1 MVSLRGI
8 CIIVFSLSGCSS
20 FRTVFFRTRLI
31 TPNAGSQCVGPRP
44 STTHPYVPFSKDV
57 KTLSLSRDE
66 IELFHVL
73 NDVASKDG
81 TTLRIAG
88 GWVRDRLL
96 RDQAMGVSLEGGLDS
111 RGSLSREQANIR
123 DPSIDIDIALDDQL
137 GSEFATK
144 VFAWLEE
151 HGEEAA
157 HGVGTI
163 MKNPEK
169 SKHLETATMSFR
181 GFSIDFVN
189 LRTEEYSDG
198 SSRIPSRMDIGT
210 ATEDAL
216 RRDLT
221 INSLFYNLRTG
232 EVEDLT
238 TQGLSHL
245 ACGLVAT
252 PLAPMLT
259 LLDDPLRLLRAIR
272 FASRFG
278 FELDEALLVAAKS
291 KEVKAA
297 LASKVSRERIGHEF
311 DLMLSNKGSS
321 AMGHG
326 GGGGDARRVQ
336 QGMRGPVRAMR
347 VLHALNVAPT
357 VLLEPTTLYALSN
370 QNDDDEQADLGKG
383 GVGLCVVQCNGTASQ
398 RCGVALHAV
407 ECADALLAGSR
418 HDLLRH
424 TLGLGVQRSA
434 AKSRPHSV
442 VGGGDDASPPPPPSS
457 SPSLVDEKKAAA
469 LLDLFAKGALAPSS
483 LEPDAERR
491 LVLLGCSAK
500 SRPHSVVGGGDAASP
515 PPSPSS
521 LVDEKKAAAPLD
533 LFAKGA
539 LAPSGL
545 EADAERRLVLLG
557 CLLLPWADLLVSKAE
572 LKASLNN
579 KPFGGSADVAAAA
592 AAAVKV
598 VDTVPALRF
607 LASEGLKLKGRD
619 SNALLVIHDS
629 ARKFRKL
636 LGSNSRSGDDGQRLS
651 RRAEAGL
658 ALRAAGPLWRAAL
671 LVAIVRETISVV
683 AVGDERDQALAQSAA
698 ALLPLRKQHALLVE
712 VANRGVSPMANEL
725 SAAVTREMQASA
737 LFAALAK
744 WMDDE
749 GLLGSTIKHPD
760 KAAAPALAAWQ
771 MAPLFNGDEVARILP
786 NLPKGPLVREVMD
799 ALMRWQ
805 FSHRDVFASVVE
817 LQQARREGGPGAP
830 RGNPDH
836 EETPTSTLQAE
847 SDESATS
854 DLATT
859 AVERRAI
866 GFLQETFPKFRGD
879 ELWCAGARHL
889 LALPPLNSDAQGPDG
904 HNCTWLLERILQ
916 KDKRG
921 GLAIF

>member
-1 MVSLRGI
+1 
-8 CIIVFSLSGCSS
+8 
-20 FRTVFFRTRLI
+20 
-31 TPNAGSQCVGPRP
+31 
-44 STTHPYVPFSKDV
+44 V

-111 RGSLSREQANIR
+111 RGSLSREQADIR

-137 GSEFATK
+137 GSEFAAK

-291 KEVKAA
+291 EEVKAA

-321 AMGHG
+321 AMVHG

-434 AKSRPHSV
+434 
-442 VGGGDDASPPPPPSS
+442 
-457 SPSLVDEKKAAA
+457 
-469 LLDLFAKGALAPSS
+469 
-483 LEPDAERR
+483 
-491 LVLLGCSAK
+491 AK

-683 AVGDERDQALAQSAA
+683 AVGDERDQTLAQSAA

-879 ELWCAGARHL
+879 
-889 LALPPLNSDAQGPDG
+889 
-904 HNCTWLLERILQ
+904 
-916 KDKRG
+916 
-921 GLAIF
+921 